1 MKRLIDA
8 IRQLVPLLPE
18 GTNRFLWIYMVST
31 SALAILDTVALGL
44 LALMLT
50 PMIKGEAMTMPLLGK
65 LGPSN
70 YPWLLLVVCALMI
83 LKAILALVIQWFATR
98 RFASYEMVVG
108 DELFD
113 AYIRAPWTE
122 RLARSTAEIVRMADV
137 GIANTI
143 SGVLLPAVSLPQ
155 QIVSFIAVVVVLLVA
170 QPSTALITLVYLGL
184 VAMFMNLVVSRSAV
198 VAGRVNMRYS
208 LRITKLMTEMV
219 SSLKEIT
226 LRDKFADVSRVV
238 HQNRERSTRAR
249 ANIQFLG
256 AVPQRVIEAAM
267 VGGFVLVGAV
277 AWWSQGTTGA
287 LSAIAL
293 FGVAGFRI
301 MPTIVT
307 FQSVMT
313 TTANSLP
320 HLEAVLR
327 DINDAKRYQENAE
340 DLGTQQLQGEPDAL
354 RLENITFTYPSAQTS
369 AVKDLSLT
377 IPMGSSVGIV
387 GTSGSGKST
396 LVDII
401 LGLLVP
407 QQGQIFIGQQN
418 MDDVL
423 GAWRKRV
430 GYVPQEVTLFDATIA
445 QNIALTWGDD
455 YDEERVKRVIEMAQ
469 LSQVIAGRPEGI
481 NERIGERGLALS
493 GGERQRLGI
502 ARALYSDP
510 LVLVL
515 DEATSALDTKTED
528 AVATAISQLHGQVT
542 VISVAHRLSTIRHN
556 DMICFMR
563 TGQLKASGTF
573 EELVEKEPEFAV
585 QAHLAGLA

>member
-8 IRQLVPLLPE
+8 IRQLVPLLPA

-50 PMIKGEAMTMPLLGK
+50 PMIKGEAMTMPLIGK

-70 YPWLLLVVCALMI
+70 YPWLLLVVCVLMI

-184 VAMFMNLVVSRSAV
+184 VAMFMNLVV
-198 VAGRVNMRYS
+198 NMRYS

-238 HQNRERSTRAR
+238 HENREHSTRAR

-293 FGVAGFRI
+293 FGVAGFESC
-301 MPTIVT
+301 P
-307 FQSVMT
+307 
-313 TTANSLP
+313 
-320 HLEAVLR
+320 
-327 DINDAKRYQENAE
+327 
-340 DLGTQQLQGEPDAL
+340 
-354 RLENITFTYPSAQTS
+354 PS
-369 AVKDLSLT
+369 
-377 IPMGSSVGIV
+377 
-387 GTSGSGKST
+387 
-396 LVDII
+396 
-401 LGLLVP
+401 
-407 QQGQIFIGQQN
+407 
-418 MDDVL
+418 
-423 GAWRKRV
+423 
-430 GYVPQEVTLFDATIA
+430 
-445 QNIALTWGDD
+445 
-455 YDEERVKRVIEMAQ
+455 
-469 LSQVIAGRPEGI
+469 
-481 NERIGERGLALS
+481 
-493 GGERQRLGI
+493 
-502 ARALYSDP
+502 
-510 LVLVL
+510 
-515 DEATSALDTKTED
+515 
-528 AVATAISQLHGQVT
+528 
-542 VISVAHRLSTIRHN
+542 
-556 DMICFMR
+556 
-563 TGQLKASGTF
+563 
-573 EELVEKEPEFAV
+573 
-585 QAHLAGLA
+585 